1 MVWLKFYI
9 FITVITIYNNEN
21 GEYCDIDGSHKNQG
35 RQDQD
40 ALYTYYSDIRHVI
53 HSPRESTTQAYIVAT
68 TQLVNPGRWYII
80 IAAASKTNSR
90 ASSSNS

>member
-1 MVWLKFYI
+1 MG
-9 FITVITIYNNEN
+9 N
-21 GEYCDIDGSHKNQG
+21 IDDSHKNQG

-68 TQLVNPGRWYII
+68 TQLVKPGRWFNYN
-80 IAAASKTNSR
+80 NSR
-90 ASSSNS
+90 SKQDKQ